1 MASFDPK
8 AAAAYVAEAHRTRAP
23 YRNLPPEIAPP
34 TVADAYAAQEALQEL
49 WTQTYGPVRGLKI
62 ATTTKVMQELM
73 GIDHPCGGMI
83 YEQRIHQ
90 SPARVRREDF
100 VNLMVEFEL
109 AVRLGTSLPPKG
121 APYTAAEVR
130 AAVAEVMPAFELIE
144 DRGADYKSTSA
155 LSLIADNAWNGGV
168 VLGAPQKV
176 PADLEL
182 NGLQGRLVVNE
193 KDRGSGLTDNP
204 MGALAWLANLAVERG
219 RSLEAGMIVITGSV
233 LPTISVAPGDKLV
246 FSLEGLGSAELSI
259 S

>member
-1 MASFDPK
+1 MVSFDPK
-8 AAAAYVAEAHRTRAP
+8 SAAAYVADAHRTRAP

-34 TVADAYAAQEALQEL
+34 TVADAYAAQEALREL
-49 WTQTYGPVRGLKI
+49 WKPIYGPVRGLKI

-83 YEQRIHQ
+83 YERRIHQ
-90 SPARVRREDF
+90 SPAQVRREDF

-109 AVRLGTSLPPKG
+109 AVRLGTSLPPK
-121 APYTAAEVR
+121 ATPYTTAEVR

-144 DRGADYKSTSA
+144 DRGADYKSTNA

-168 VLGAPQKV
+168 VLGAPQQV
-176 PADLEL
+176 PADFEL

-193 KDRGSGLTDNP
+193 QDRGSGLTDNP